1 MSNSE
6 KFVESNQVFAVNMVF
21 ALLAWLFSMFVFLP
35 LAGSFVS
42 SGMVSLVAVI
52 MLVAVSYY
60 FYIAACHS
68 APLIEHVSSKVSLWY
83 VYWRKVEID
92 ERPVVW
98 RRVRKVLGIGITLVV
113 YLAYRPLL
121 WAVNPVFAGIGL
133 IFVLLQIMRQIL

>member
-6 KFVESNQVFAVNMVF
+6 KFVDSNQVFAVNMVF

-42 SGMVSLVAVI
+42 PMLVSLVAVI
-52 MLVAVSYY
+52 MLVAVSRY
-60 FYIAACHS
+60 FYVAVCHS

-83 VYWRKVEID
+83 VYWRKVEND
-92 ERPVVW
+92 ERTVVG
-98 RRVRKVLGIGITLVV
+98 RRVRKVLGVGVTLVV

-121 WAVNPVFAGIGL
+121 GAVNPVFSGIGL
-133 IFVLLQIMRQIL
+133 IFVLIQIMRQIL